1 MYAQGKQKLE
11 DFAFKNKLTYL
22 IQFFPQPN
30 KDYQSRKSKSLGY
43 KFGEF
48 GLNVSYILMKQESD
62 IPLMI
67 IIKKFVVK
75 KFTEYF
81 GWETDKIILTITG

>member
-1 MYAQGKQKLE
+1 MKLE

-22 IQFFPQPN
+22 IQFFLQPY
-30 KDYQSRKSKSLGY
+30 KDYQSCKSKSLGY

-67 IIKKFVVK
+67 
-75 KFTEYF
+75 
-81 GWETDKIILTITG
+81 L